1 MNANQNE
8 ILELME
14 HYTDATGIGLYCLNQ
29 SLVLQSFSTAGWSY
43 PELGALDFAEVGWH
57 MLEKV
62 RCPEKSIDCYETF
75 LTKQGFIY
83 LIRDLKT
90 QRGARLARWFLISE
104 PMVEKHLCSPGQQAV
119 SVCDPMAENDNTL
132 MACPIKPPETG
143 LDSTADPIRQLP
155 AMPVISRYRINQLG
169 KTLDYLCGPFSGKQ
183 GGKHPNSSLNPAMGG
198 CMTELR
204 YPETPDRETAFASI
218 DVQNAARTLYGQ
230 VRGIIRNG
238 QVSALIELEKAFDF
252 NRLPIQALSE
262 QEQLLAVKDI
272 FIAFSTMQMHGA
284 VEAGLSYAK
293 MLRLAD
299 QQVDKVQRMT
309 RIQDV
314 LTHMKA
320 SVAAFTYAV
329 HLDLVDRQV
338 VPRQTSHHELLTNVN
353 LARA

>member
-57 MLEKV
+57 VLEKV
-62 RCPEKSIDCYETF
+62 KCPEKSIDCYETF

-90 QRGARLARWFLISE
+90 RRGARSARWFLISE
-104 PMVEKHLCSPGQQAV
+104 PMVEKQLGGPDQQAI
-119 SVCDPMAENDNTL
+119 SVCDPMSETGSTL
-132 MACPIKPPETG
+132 AACPIKPAESRAE
-143 LDSTADPIRQLP
+143 STADPIRHLP

-169 KTLDYLCGPFSGKQ
+169 KTLDYLCGPFSGRQ
-183 GGKHPNSSLNPAMGG
+183 GGKHPSSSLNPVMGG
-198 CMTELR
+198 CMTDLR
-204 YPETPDRETAFASI
+204 YPEAPEQENAFAFI
-218 DVQNAARTLYGQ
+218 DVHNTARTLYGQ

-238 QVSALIELEKAFDF
+238 QVSALLELEKTLDFD
-252 NRLPIQALSE
+252 RLPIRSLSDH
-262 QEQLLAVKDI
+262 EQLLAVKDI
-272 FIAFSTMQMHGA
+272 FIAFCTLQMHGA
-284 VEAGLSYAK
+284 VEAGLPYAR

-299 QQVDKVQRMT
+299 QQIDKVQRMT
-309 RIQDV
+309 RTPDV
-314 LTHMKA
+314 LSHMKA

-338 VPRQTSHHELLTNVN
+338 VPRQTSHHELVTTVT

>member
-8 ILELME
+8 ILDLME

-29 SLVLQSFSTAGWSY
+29 SLMLQSFSTAGWSY

-62 RCPEKSIDCYETF
+62 KCPEKSIDCYETF

-90 QRGARLARWFLISE
+90 RRGARSARWFLISE
-104 PMVEKHLCSPGQQAV
+104 PMVEKHLCSPDQQAV
-119 SVCDPMAENDNTL
+119 SVCDPMAENDNPL
-132 MACPIKPPETG
+132 VACPIKPAEAG

-183 GGKHPNSSLNPAMGG
+183 GGKHPSSNLNPAMGG

-204 YPETPDRETAFASI
+204 YPETPDRETAFSSI
-218 DVQNAARTLYGQ
+218 DVHNAARTLYGQ
-230 VRGIIRNG
+230 VHGIIRNG
-238 QVSALIELEKAFDF
+238 QVSALIELEKVFDLI
-252 NRLPIQALSE
+252 RLSIQALSAH
-262 QEQLLAVKDI
+262 EQLLAVKDV
-272 FIAFSTMQMHGA
+272 FIAFCTLQMHAA
-284 VEAGLSYAK
+284 VEAGLPYAR

-299 QQVDKVQRMT
+299 QQIDKVQRMT
-309 RIQDV
+309 RTQDV
-314 LTHMKA
+314 ISHMKA
-320 SVAAFTYAV
+320 AVAAFTYAV

-338 VPRQTSHHELLTNVN
+338 VPRQTSHHEMLTNAKLV
-353 LARA
+353 RA